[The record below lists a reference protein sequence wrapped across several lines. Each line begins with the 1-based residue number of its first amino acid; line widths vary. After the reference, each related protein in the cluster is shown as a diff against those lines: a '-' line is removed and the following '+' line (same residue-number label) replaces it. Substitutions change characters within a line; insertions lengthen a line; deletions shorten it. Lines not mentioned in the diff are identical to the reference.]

1 MEILTA
7 TYHSRYG
14 EYDVEILEETLRNN
28 IGRPCQ
34 MAYIHILND
43 AHILGTPGM
52 WGGCEQSRG
61 WVPVDTLTNRRVD
74 TVDIDLADPSDDA
87 PLPVE
92 MLEARAEYA
101 QINDLQMTGRG
112 A

>member
-7 TYHSRYG
+7 TYTQDG
-14 EYDVEILEETLRNN
+14 IDFDVEVISEFRGMAEVNG
-28 IGRPCQ
+28 IGCYPFMHGASYGIVRSS
-34 MAYIHILND
+34 D
-43 AHILGTPGM
+43 
-52 WGGCEQSRG
+52 
-61 WVPVDTLTNRRVD
+61 LTNRRVD
-74 TVDIDLADPSDDA
+74 TVDIDLAADAADDA

-92 MLEARAEYA
+92 LVEARAEYA